1 MNILIAFALFII
13 GVVLLIKGADWFLDG
28 VQDLALSL
36 GISAVVLGILLASLE
51 PEEML
56 TAAIASFRG
65 APALAVGN
73 VLGTNI
79 VITTLAIGLS
89 ALIFPIAIDRTIRRQ
104 AVIVTIVS
112 IIPTFFLLTGS
123 VSRLAGLFML
133 LLFGGYTF
141 LLLRQKP
148 PTLHQLED
156 ELTDDDDDAK
166 QPPRL
171 LPLLVLTFG
180 GLIAM
185 ALGGFLL
192 VEGALQLAA
201 SFGVSEGLIGATIVS
216 LGTGAEMIAL
226 GVTAARKRQA
236 DILVG
241 GVIGS
246 FAYNLLVTLG
256 VAAVIRPLPVDTQ
269 AIRVSLI
276 VMIGV
281 HLLLLALVWRGQ
293 ISRLMGGVLIV
304 VYLVYLVIVVFPAVV
319 P

>member
-1 MNILIAFALFII
+1 MNILIASALFVL
-13 GVVLLIKGADWFLDG
+13 GVFLLIKGADWFLDG

-56 TAAIASFRG
+56 TAAIASLRG
-65 APALAVGN
+65 APSLAVGN

-104 AVIVTIVS
+104 AIIVTIVS
-112 IIPTFFLLTGS
+112 IIPILLLISGFI
-123 VSRLAGLFML
+123 SRLAGLFML
-133 LLFGGYTF
+133 LLFAGYTI
-141 LLLRQKP
+141 LLLRQKS
-148 PTLHQLED
+148 PTVVQLEH
-156 ELTDDDDDAK
+156 ELADDADDAK
-166 QPPRL
+166 RQSRL
-171 LPLLVLTFG
+171 LLVGMTLG
-180 GLIAM
+180 GIIAM
-185 ALGGFLL
+185 GVGGFIL

-201 SFGVSEGLIGATIVS
+201 ILGISEGVIGATIVS

-256 VAAVIRPLPVDTQ
+256 VAAVIRPLPVDAQ
-269 AIRVSLI
+269 GIRLALI
-276 VMIGV
+276 TMIAV
-281 HLLLLALVWRGQ
+281 HLLLLILVLRGQ
-293 ISRLMGGVLIV
+293 MSRSMGGVLVVIYV
-304 VYLVYLVIVVFPAVV
+304 VYLVLVVFPFV
-319 P
+319 